1 MIRTRLGLL
10 FMDIRDR
17 ILEAAKKVYAQ
28 HGFRGATTRLIA
40 IEAGVNEVTLFRTF
54 GSKAALFEALMQAH
68 VAAAPIQTLPDIP
81 ADPEREMTEWCAATL
96 RYLRDNRSLLRTSFG
111 EIEERPE
118 AASSMCEGPNCAG
131 ATLMTYLSRL
141 QSMGLASR
149 DADTPTAVAMLM
161 SSMIGDAISR
171 DVMPDVF
178 PQPESEAPAKY
189 VRVFMRALG
198 VRPAMQRPAGTRSAA
213 GD

>member
-1 MIRTRLGLL
+1 
-10 FMDIRDR
+10 MDIRDR
-17 ILEAAKKVYAQ
+17 ILDAAKKIYAQ

-54 GSKAALFEALMQAH
+54 GSKAALFEAVMQSH
-68 VAAAPIQTLPDIP
+68 VAQSPIPHLPDNP
-81 ADPEREMTEWCAATL
+81 VDPVYEMTEWCASVL
-96 RYLRDNRSLLRTSFG
+96 RHMRENSAMIRTSFG

-118 AASSMCEGPNCAG
+118 AAISMCEGPNCA
-131 ATLMTYLSRL
+131 AMILTDYVLRL
-141 QSMGLASR
+141 QSMRIAAEDG
-149 DADTPTAVAMLM
+149 DIITAVTMLM
-161 SSMIGDAISR
+161 STMIGDAISR
-171 DVMPDVF
+171 DVMPNGF

-198 VRPAMQRPAGTRSAA
+198 VTSARHRTPVVRSAA

>member
-1 MIRTRLGLL
+1 
-10 FMDIRDR
+10 MDIRDR

-81 ADPEREMTEWCAATL
+81 VDPEREITDWCAATL
-96 RYLRDNRSLLRTSFG
+96 HYLRENRSLLRTSFG

-131 ATLMTYLSRL
+131 ATLTTYVSRL
-141 QSMGLASR
+141 QSIGLAPAEG
-149 DADTPTAVAMLM
+149 DVPTAISMLM
-161 SSMIGDAISR
+161 SSIIGDAIAR
-171 DVMPDVF
+171 DIMPNVF

-198 VRPAMQRPAGTRSAA
+198 IQRSRRRPVPHSAA